1 MSAPRPTRESE
12 DEEDEERRG
21 RGCALQY
28 QRAAVRVLAQ
38 FVAEAPGAGPPSYL
52 LGPDWQLDITDLV
65 AEFLTVEDPRVAQL
79 EAGRTLVGREPG
91 ITAIQVPLP
100 GPLRL
105 RGRRAWGCGGGAP
118 GVPGCVRPD
127 APVTHQNLNP
137 FFAFQRDLG

>member
-65 AEFLTVEDPRVAQL
+65 AEFVTVEEPRVAQL

-91 ITAIQVPLP
+91 ITAVQVPL
-100 GPLRL
+100 
-105 RGRRAWGCGGGAP
+105 AGAP
-118 GVPGCVRPD
+118 PLSVWVLGASVGRGSGSRRLHLLRPCC
-127 APVTHQNLNP
+127 
-137 FFAFQRDLG
+137 